1 TLTTVAGCPLPRGAL
16 QAAVGKC
23 PLFRRFVAAKRT
35 SINAVDLCVHA
46 LKLSTRGTNC
56 VSKPTGAY
64 LGNLLRGTNWLL
76 GNGFSRMRRGLRY
89 HDRIRNRLRDINGF
103 LARLIST
110 NHAGSPRPRRRV
122 CLTNS
127 LRYL

>member
-1 TLTTVAGCPLPRGAL
+1 AWRRSGHHCAGVHDRALQPVPTLTFR
-16 QAAVGKC
+16 AAVGWLL
-23 PLFRRFVAAKRT
+23 PEVQLPAAGGTGQLFRRFVAAQRT

-46 LKLSTRGTNC
+46 LKLITRGTNC

-76 GNGFSRMRRGLRY
+76 GSGFSRMRRGLRY

-103 LARLIST
+103 
-110 NHAGSPRPRRRV
+110 
-122 CLTNS
+122 
-127 LRYL
+127 